1 MAAFVLIVVFVG
13 VLMIIV
19 FATKDNDHQAA
30 PTNEPAI
37 KEPSGKSNYNE
48 DSEVRFR
55 ETPAP
60 EGEPLAKFACSI
72 AGLSHH
78 QNNIVLGGFI
88 GFAVHEKNN
97 PYDNLAI
104 AIYNV
109 NGGLMGYVPA
119 KAHGEY
125 LAYYPDKVPC
135 YVVGYI
141 DTTSDSRL
149 TSKVYFV
156 RIHSWQYAKD
166 EIESLCQWLANK
178 KHYLKINGYDE
189 IMEQLNDMLKPD
201 IETDNPDKNDT
212 E

>member
-1 MAAFVLIVVFVG
+1 MLALIVVFVG
-13 VLMIIV
+13 LFLIIIH
-19 FATKDNDHQAA
+19 AYKDKGDNNTAQE
-30 PTNEPAI
+30 PTPAM
-37 KEPSGKSNYNE
+37 PSDKSSYRDE
-48 DSEVRFR
+48 AEVRFR
-55 ETPAP
+55 ETPLP
-60 EGEPLAKFACSI
+60 QGEPLAKFSCSI

-78 QNNIVLGGFI
+78 QENIVLGGFV

-97 PYDNLAI
+97 PYDSLAI

-125 LAYYPDKVPC
+125 LGFFPDKVPC

-141 DTTSDSRL
+141 DTTSDYRF

-166 EIESLCQWLANK
+166 EIESLCKWITEK
-178 KHYLKINGYDE
+178 KHYLINSGYKE
-189 IMEQLNDMLKPD
+189 VMEQLEDMLKPD
-201 IETDNPDKNDT
+201 IKTDNPDKNDT